1 MVHGDTE
8 PLQTE
13 YAFIRRVVDS
23 IPSMLAYW
31 DSSLRCRFANRAY
44 ERWFGV
50 TPESLIGKHISELLG
65 PLYPLNRPYIEAAL
79 RGEAQEFEREIP
91 DPAGGPARHSQAN
104 YIPDVADG
112 VVRGFCALVT
122 DVSALKRAE
131 SALRESERKFSGI
144 IAIAADAI
152 ISVDARQRINVFNDG
167 AERIFGY
174 TKAEALGA
182 PLEMLIPARLRGRH
196 RQHVEGFAVGEQGTV
211 PMGERAVALLG
222 LRKSGEEFPAEATIS
237 KLEVDGRVLLT
248 VALRDITERKRFEL
262 EQETLSDAG
271 DVLASSLDYTETL
284 KGIARLIVRHLAE
297 LCLVDMIEVD
307 DRLHRLTVVHADP
320 AMAATCEKLAALQVD
335 RDHTLARSAF
345 VTKQT
350 QLFHEMGPEFWA
362 AAAQDDEHLRLIGAL
377 NPRSAIVAPLLSHG
391 EVLGA
396 IVFASSHPG
405 RYAIRDMAFATE
417 IARRA
422 TSAIENARL
431 YEAAQR
437 ATRARDDILGIVAHD
452 VRTPLSTILL
462 ATKVLERQLADE
474 GMSSG
479 MSSVRTIQRSFE
491 RANRLIQDLLDVT
504 RIEGGA
510 LTVARGEI
518 PARQLL
524 LDALEAEQL
533 LAANASIALR
543 LDAAEGL
550 PPIVGDRDRLLQVFE
565 NLVGNAIKF
574 TPAGGSVT
582 LGATART
589 GEVLFR
595 VADTGAGMSPESL
608 ARVFERFWQEGRASR
623 HGAGLGL
630 AICKGLVEAH
640 GGRIWAESEPGR
652 GTTFYFTVPRAPTVA
667 DA

>member
-1 MVHGDTE
+1 
-8 PLQTE
+8 
-13 YAFIRRVVDS
+13 
-23 IPSMLAYW
+23 MLAYW

-65 PLYPLNRPYIEAAL
+65 PLYPLNLPYIEAAL

-152 ISVDARQRINVFNDG
+152 ISVDANQRITIFNDG

-182 PLEMLIPARLRGRH
+182 PLEMLLPVRMRGLH
-196 RQHVEGFAVGEQGTV
+196 RQHVDGFAAGEQGTV
-211 PMGERAVALLG
+211 VMGERAVALLG

-237 KLEVDGRVLLT
+237 KLEVGGRVLLT
-248 VALRDITERKRFEL
+248 VALRDITERKRFEM
-262 EQETLSDAG
+262 EQETLADAG
-271 DVLASSLDYTETL
+271 VVLASSLDYAETL
-284 KGIARLIVRHLAE
+284 KSIARLIVRHVAE
-297 LCLVDMIEVD
+297 LCVVDMIELD
-307 DRLHRLTVVHADP
+307 DRVRRLTVVHADP
-320 AMAATCEKLAALQVD
+320 AMAATCEKLMGLPLD
-335 RDHTLARSAF
+335 REHTLARSAI
-345 VTKQT
+345 VTKQA
-350 QLFHEMGPEFWA
+350 QLFPEMGPEFWA
-362 AAAQDDEHLRLIGAL
+362 AVVRDDEHLRLIEAL

-396 IVFASSHPG
+396 IVFASSQPG
-405 RYAIRDMAFATE
+405 RYGEHDMAFATE

-431 YEAAQR
+431 YQAAQR
-437 ATRARDDILGIVAHD
+437 ATRARDEILGIVAHD
-452 VRTPLSTILL
+452 VRSPLSTIRF
-462 ATKVLERQLADE
+462 AIRALERRLADE
-474 GMSSG
+474 GVTSG
-479 MSSVRTIQRSFE
+479 MDSVRTIQRSLD

-510 LTVARGEI
+510 LTVARVEI
-518 PARQLL
+518 STRPLL
-524 LDALEAEQL
+524 LDALDEEQL

-543 LDAAEGL
+543 LDAPEEL
-550 PPIVGDRDRLLQVFE
+550 SPIVGDRDRLLQVFE

-574 TPAGGSVT
+574 TPPGGSIT
-582 LGATART
+582 LGATARP

-595 VADTGAGMSPESL
+595 VEDTGVGMSPESL
-608 ARVFERFWQEGRASR
+608 ARVFERFWQEGRAER

-630 AICKGLVEAH
+630 AICKGIVEAH
-640 GGRIWAESEPGR
+640 GGRIWAESQPGR
-652 GTTFYFTVPRAPTVA
+652 GTTFYFTVPSAA
-667 DA
+667 

>member
-1 MVHGDTE
+1 MVHGDTD

-13 YAFIRRVVDS
+13 YALIRRVVDS

-91 DPAGGPARHSQAN
+91 DPGGGPARHSQAN

-131 SALRESERKFSGI
+131 SALRESERRFSGI

-152 ISVDARQRINVFNDG
+152 ISVDANQRINIFNDG

-182 PLEMLIPARLRGRH
+182 PLEMLIPVRLRGGH
-196 RQHVEGFAVGEQGTV
+196 RQHFESFAAGEQGTV
-211 PMGERAVALLG
+211 PMGERTVTILG
-222 LRKSGEEFPAEATIS
+222 MRKSGEEFPAEGTIS
-237 KLEVDGRVLLT
+237 KLEVEGRVLLT
-248 VALRDITERKRFEL
+248 VALRDITERKRFEM
-262 EQETLSDAG
+262 EQETLADAG
-271 DVLASSLDYTETL
+271 DVLASSLDYEETL
-284 KGIARLIVRHLAE
+284 KSIARLIVRHVAE
-297 LCLVDMIEVD
+297 MCLVDMIEVD
-307 DRLHRLTVVHADP
+307 DRVHRLTVVHADP
-320 AMAATCEKLAALQVD
+320 AMAPTCEKLAALQVD
-335 RDHTLARSAF
+335 RDHTLARSALL
-345 VTKQT
+345 TKQT
-350 QLFHEMGPEFWA
+350 QLFREMSPELWA
-362 AAAQDDEHLRLIGAL
+362 AVARDDEHLRLIEAL

-396 IVFASSHPG
+396 IVFASSRPG
-405 RYAIRDMAFATE
+405 RYGVHDMAFATE

-437 ATRARDDILGIVAHD
+437 ATRARDEILGIVAHD
-452 VRTPLSTILL
+452 VRSPLSTILF
-462 ATKVLERQLADE
+462 ATKALERRLEDE
-474 GMSSG
+474 GMTSG
-479 MSSVRTIQRSFE
+479 MSSVRTIQRSLD

-518 PARQLL
+518 PTRPLL
-524 LDALEAEQL
+524 LEALEAQQL
-533 LAANASIALR
+533 LAANAFIALR
-543 LDAAEGL
+543 LDA
-550 PPIVGDRDRLLQVFE
+550 RDRLLQVFE

-574 TPAGGSVT
+574 TPPGGSVT
-582 LGATART
+582 LGATARP

-595 VADTGAGMSPESL
+595 VTDTGVGMSRESL

-630 AICKGLVEAH
+630 PICKGLVEAH
-640 GGRIWAESEPGR
+640 GGRIWAESEPGH
-652 GTTFYFTVPRAPTVA
+652 GTTFCFTIPSAPTA
-667 DA
+667 AEA